1 MRGNTY
7 GYSGEIDERKTRMWM
22 TSDSNAVTRLRRS
35 RMTRIYT
42 NHL

>member
-22 TSDSNAVTRLRRS
+22 TSDSNAVVEKHS
-35 RMTRIYT
+35 GQGCVGAE
-42 NHL
+42 